1 MSSHAKRNYL
11 REICTEKILSD
22 VFKQTDK
29 INKQFKKFF
38 SKSKK
43 IAQNL
48 FLISATL
55 QMLKNRL
62 LNK

>member
-22 VFKQTDK
+22 M
-29 INKQFKKFF
+29 FKKLTKLISSSNNFF

>member
-22 VFKQTDK
+22 VFKQTK
-29 INKQFKKFF
+29 LISSSKNFF

>member
-22 VFKQTDK
+22 VFKKTDK
-29 INKQFKKFF
+29 ISSSNNFF